1 MKEDDNKSV
10 DEVLINVQ
18 DGNGGNGCMAY
29 RREACVPMG
38 GPFGGNGGKGA
49 DIIFKADE
57 GLKTLI
63 DLRYQKKINGNNGE
77 KVALGKSKII
87 KDMTKADFV
96 ASLKGYQDG
105 TYGGAQ
111 KALMVGQVK
120 GMDEATMNAIADLI
134 IK

>member
-1 MKEDDNKSV
+1 MKKIIIAAS
-10 DEVLINVQ
+10 LLT
-18 DGNGGNGCMAY
+18 
-29 RREACVPMG
+29 ACVAFANPYE
-38 GPFGGNGGKGA
+38 KCVTCHGA
-49 DIIFKADE
+49 
-57 GLKTLI
+57 
-63 DLRYQKKINGNNGE
+63 NGE

-111 KALMVGQVK
+111 KAIMVPQVK
-120 GMDEATMNAIADLI
+120 DMSEATMNQIADLI